1 MPAISLDTLLA
12 CLIMVV
18 LTLSS
23 MAGILT
29 VVRPYLQ
36 SQLSRPEVELSLAV
50 AEYLLLEPGNPCNW
64 GSQTNSSLTSFGLAK
79 ANCTIPHAL
88 DIDKVTRLNEENVYN
103 ISFPDAFEALGM
115 EDKPFRIRIG
125 PVFDVTLNLASEFEG
140 ENETTYHFDVNT
152 DRSSLPVAAS
162 LSCYAVLGDYVANT
176 SSYTSTLGEG
186 SIEVALPNS
195 VNGSAILVVM
205 AEVEAR
211 TMSYT
216 TYCFRHNSTGDPYP
230 QRTYV
235 RLSPLNNTLRVD
247 LLYPEE
253 ELVGASIFTYGH
265 HFNLTNTRNDSS
277 TRYYSIPKL
286 LDASP
291 MILVV
296 TGLNQSTSF
305 AEWVVYPQIPLDFG
319 SNFTREY
326 DVMDSF
332 SLSFLVTVNRA
343 LYECEITLGGGL
355 SSVQG

>member
-1 MPAISLDTLLA
+1 MPATSLDTLLA

-36 SQLSRPEVELSLAV
+36 SQASRPEMGLSLAV
-50 AEYLLLEPGNPCNW
+50 AEHLLLGPGDPSDW
-64 GSQTNSSLTSFGLAK
+64 GSETNKSLASFGLAK
-79 ANCTIPHAL
+79 ANCTIPYAL
-88 DIDKVTRLNEENVYN
+88 DIDKVTSLNQENVHN
-103 ISFPDAFEALGM
+103 ISFLDAFEALGM
-115 EDKPFRIRIG
+115 EDKPFRIRID
-125 PVFDVTLNLASEFEG
+125 PVFDVTLNLTSGVQG
-140 ENETTYHFDVNT
+140 ENETTYHFDVNM
-152 DRSSLPVAAS
+152 DKSSLPVAAS
-162 LSCYAVLGDYVANT
+162 LSCYTVLGDYVANT

-195 VNGSAILVVM
+195 VNGSALLVVI

-211 TMSYT
+211 TMSYA

-253 ELVGASIFTYGH
+253 ELVGASILTYSH
-265 HFNLTNTRNDSS
+265 HFNLTNIRNDSS

-326 DVMDSF
+326 DMIDSF
-332 SLSFLVTVNRA
+332 SFIFLVTVNRA
-343 LYECEITLGGGL
+343 LYECEIILGGGL